1 MTVGFESFRIF
12 DVGKTFRDITSAGKR
27 LYSPF
32 IEILGFKWFVAIKNI
47 KNEFFEI
54 ALHREVK
61 EK

>member
-12 DVGKTFRDITSAGKR
+12 DVGKTFRDITSAGET

-32 IEILGFKWFVAIKNI
+32 IEIHGFEWFVGI
-47 KNEFFEI
+47 KNEENEFFGI
-54 ALHREVK
+54 YLYREDK